1 MPRLRAESLAFLD
14 TAPKR
19 WIFEGRVGVPPE
31 KVFDAISADPGTW
44 TWFPGFTTGRYIGAG
59 PHGLGAIREI
69 KVGPSIYRETVV
81 AHDRPNRWA
90 YRVDQTT
97 VPLARAL
104 VEEWTVQAAGAGSIV
119 RWTFAIDPRLM
130 FRVIGPAASIVLGRV
145 FRKAMANLDA
155 ELKARASREPA

>member
-1 MPRLRAESLAFLD
+1 MPRLRAESLEFLK

-19 WIFEGRVGVPPE
+19 WIFDGRVDALPE

-44 TWFPGFTTGRYIGAG
+44 TWFPGFTTGRYVGEG
-59 PHGLGAIREI
+59 PHELGAIREI
-69 KVGPSIYRETVV
+69 KVGPSIYHETIV

-90 YRVDQTT
+90 YRVDETT
-97 VPLARAL
+97 VPLAKAL
-104 VEEWTVQAAGAGSIV
+104 VEEWTVEAAGGGSTV

-155 ELKARASREPA
+155 ELKLRASREPA

>member
-1 MPRLRAESLAFLD
+1 MPRLRAEPLAFLG

-19 WIFEGRVGVPPE
+19 WAFESRVDAPPE
-31 KVFDAISADPGTW
+31 TVFDAISGDPSTW
-44 TWFPGFTTGRYIGAG
+44 TWFPGFTTGRYVGAG

-90 YRVDQTT
+90 YRVDQST
-97 VPLARAL
+97 VPLAKAL
-104 VEEWTVQAAGAGSIV
+104 VEEWTVQAAGRGSTV

-145 FRKAMANLDA
+145 FRKAMTNLDA
-155 ELKARASREPA
+155 ELKKRASREPA